1 MLTFQDFQAAP
12 DRAKWIGS
20 AIGSYMRSEAYKI
33 ALDADEYE
41 AQRNITI
48 LNTVKRGKH
57 ISHYALEEAIE
68 ICRRVGAGQSFLT
81 HLSHML
87 PRHADLTKELSALP
101 FSLQPAYDGLTV
113 SF

>member
-1 MLTFQDFQAAP
+1 MHYKLPILGFRFGDC
-12 DRAKWIGS
+12 
-20 AIGSYMRSEAYKI
+20 AYVTDANYIPEPEFEKLKGLKI
-33 ALDADEYE
+33 FV
-41 AQRNITI
+41 

-68 ICRRVGAGQSFLT
+68 ICRRVGAEQSYLT

-87 PRHADLTKELSALP
+87 PRHAELTKELSALP

>member
-1 MLTFQDFQAAP
+1 MVPESSWDYAVAVGT
-12 DRAKWIGS
+12 GS
-20 AIGSYMRSEAYKI
+20 AVVRDTCGDLFSDLPPLRMKLKGVKI
-33 ALDADEYE
+33 CV
-41 AQRNITI
+41 

-68 ICRRVGAGQSFLT
+68 ICRRVGAEESYLT

-87 PRHADLTKELSALP
+87 PRHAAFTEELSTLP

-113 SF
+113 TF